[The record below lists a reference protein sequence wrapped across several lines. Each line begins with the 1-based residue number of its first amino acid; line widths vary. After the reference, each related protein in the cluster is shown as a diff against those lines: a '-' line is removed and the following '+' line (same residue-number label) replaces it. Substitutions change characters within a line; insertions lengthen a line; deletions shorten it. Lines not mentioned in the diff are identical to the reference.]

1 MMSRQSY
8 TKMVSFQG
16 TEEMIGLRITELK
29 MKDMVKNQWCHCME
43 IGLKL
48 VDKDKNEIKRELS
61 AEEIVERW
69 ELLRDCWLQLAAGL

>member
-1 MMSRQSY
+1 
-8 TKMVSFQG
+8 
-16 TEEMIGLRITELK
+16 
-29 MKDMVKNQWCHCME
+29 ME